1 MSSITTYNENLS
13 KALLFAAVKNSA
25 SNVLIELTKL
35 GGDPNYTNSKGKSV
49 IKIALKARNVD
60 YINWLNDNGI
70 IYLDN
75 ICALCF
81 DEAYNICV
89 NCLTCYCCRECQVID
104 WPFHKQKCKGIIGP
118 VTTRDI
124 YSIQEA
130 IIVNEEAIIVNE
142 EDVVVNDEEVVNE
155 PKHFP
160 KQSNI
165 KTKVY
170 SQNNIRQKPL
180 FIKRYNTKCW

>member
-13 KALLFAAVKNSA
+13 EALLSAAVQNSA

-49 IKIALKARNVD
+49 IKIALKAGNVD

-70 IYLDN
+70 IYLDK

-81 DEAYNICV
+81 EEADNVCS
-89 NCLTCYCCRECQVID
+89 NCLTCYCCPDCQVID

-118 VTTRDI
+118 VTTRNI
-124 YSIQEA
+124 YPIQQA
-130 IIVNEEAIIVNE
+130 IDEKKILVHEEEIVVH
-142 EDVVVNDEEVVNE
+142 EDKIVNE

-160 KQSNI
+160 KQSTI